1 MIMNLF
7 LKLYVRVIEIVLKD
21 HRVYKVCVD
30 DDVKVYKLLAG
41 LDVERWSFV
50 CVGVLSAG
58 EFDTLKRDR
67 LL

>member
-1 MIMNLF
+1 
-7 LKLYVRVIEIVLKD
+7 
-21 HRVYKVCVD
+21 VYKVCVD

-50 CVGVLSAG
+50 CVGVLSID